1 MLASGAV
8 VAGAHVAYEGIL
20 QARGAVCG
28 CASGGD
34 DVLAGGAVV
43 PGAHVAFEGILQ
55 ARGAV
60 CGRASGGD
68 DVQCVGVQVVVM
80 MCLLVVQ

>member
-1 MLASGAV
+1 M
-8 VAGAHVAYEGIL
+8 
-20 QARGAVCG
+20 QAVCQLH
-28 CASGGD
+28 CHFDDIQAHSD

-60 CGRASGGD
+60 YGHASGGD

-80 MCLLVVQ
+80 RCLLVVQ

>member
-1 MLASGAV
+1 MCGCASGGDDVLAGGAV
-8 VAGAHVAYEGIL
+8 VAGAHVAFEGIL

-34 DVLAGGAVV
+34 DVQ
-43 PGAHVAFEGILQ
+43 F
-55 ARGAV
+55 
-60 CGRASGGD
+60 
-68 DVQCVGVQVVVM
+68 VGVQVVVM

>member
-1 MLASGAV
+1 
-8 VAGAHVAYEGIL
+8 
-20 QARGAVCG
+20 
-28 CASGGD
+28 
-34 DVLAGGAVV
+34 
-43 PGAHVAFEGILQ
+43 
-55 ARGAV
+55 V

>member
-1 MLASGAV
+1 VLASGAV
-8 VAGAHVAYEGIL
+8 V
-20 QARGAVCG
+20 
-28 CASGGD
+28 
-34 DVLAGGAVV
+34 
-43 PGAHVAFEGILQ
+43 PGVHVAFEGILQ

-80 MCLLVVQ
+80 TCLLVVQ